1 MEKIIALSTVAAI
14 LIFAGTYALSV
25 GNSHSKGK

>member
-1 MEKIIALSTVAAI
+1 MEKFIALTAVAAI

-25 GNSHSKGK
+25 LGADL